1 MKIFIFVISL
11 IFLEV
16 SGQEQ
21 IECWVHGSKCNFQ
34 GLLIGKNEDVT
45 IRVKPRSADLKKI
58 QEVDI
63 SSSSIHSIPPEIF
76 STFPNLKILKIF
88 AQNVQEIG
96 TKTFQNA
103 TKLERLELDYN
114 KLTRLDQRAFE
125 GAENLKFLY
134 LHSNNIDLIE
144 EGAFEGSW

>member
-1 MKIFIFVISL
+1 
-11 IFLEV
+11 
-16 SGQEQ
+16 
-21 IECWVHGSKCNFQ
+21 
-34 GLLIGKNEDVT
+34 
-45 IRVKPRSADLKKI
+45 
-58 QEVDI
+58 
-63 SSSSIHSIPPEIF
+63 
-76 STFPNLKILKIF
+76 LKIF

-114 KLTRLDQRAFE
+114 KLTRLDQGAFE

-144 EGAFEGSW
+144 DGAFEGS